1 MGPVLPPARDDG
13 VVVERS
19 GGAVDAQL
27 AKAGTP
33 MNWLVREDRD
43 VDA

>member
-1 MGPVLPPARDDG
+1 MVAREEG
-13 VVVERS
+13 VVVGSS

-27 AKAGTP
+27 VNAGTP
-33 MNWLVREDRD
+33 MNWLVREGRV

>member
-1 MGPVLPPARDDG
+1 MGPAVTLARDDG

-27 AKAGTP
+27 VKAGTP
-33 MNWLVREDRD
+33 MNWLVREGRV